1 MILLG
6 LDPAFR
12 ENGFAVA
19 MYDPED
25 LFEPLRFVI
34 FRNAGCFIGW
44 LVNDAPVLAY
54 ACVENS
60 NLDSAVYHL
69 HSRMNA
75 RTAAAVGI
83 RVGKN
88 QAISQL
94 AVDLLRNRYGKHN
107 VLEVSPSKKGG
118 KVYPARVAAVDVV
131 ELTGKNPSPDIAEAL
146 KSEDCRSALMMLM
159 RAKKQHRLK
168 QMIYDISLH

>member
-69 HSRMNA
+69 HNRMNA

-94 AVDLLRNRYGKHN
+94 AVDLLKNRYGKHN

-118 KVYPARVAAVDVV
+118 PVYSARVAAVDVV

-159 RAKKQHRLK
+159 RAKNQYRLR
-168 QMIYDISLH
+168 QMMYATQ

>member
-69 HSRMNA
+69 HNRMNA

-94 AVDLLRNRYGKHN
+94 AVDLLKNRYGKHN

-159 RAKKQHRLK
+159 RAKKQYRLK
-168 QMIYDISLH
+168 QMVHEVL

>member
-94 AVDLLRNRYGKHN
+94 AVDLLRNRYSKHN

-118 KVYPARVAAVDVV
+118 PVYPARVAAVDVV

-159 RAKKQHRLK
+159 RAKNQYRIK
-168 QMIYDISLH
+168 QMIYELQN

>member
-94 AVDLLRNRYGKHN
+94 AVDLLKNRYGKHN

-159 RAKKQHRLK
+159 RAKKQYRIK
-168 QMIYDISLH
+168 QMIYELQN

>member
-19 MYDPED
+19 MYDPAD

-69 HSRMNA
+69 HNRMNA
-75 RTAAAVGI
+75 RTAAAVGV

-94 AVDLLRNRYGKHN
+94 AVDLLRNRYGRHN

-118 KVYPARVAAVDVV
+118 PVYPARVAAVDVV

-159 RAKKQHRLK
+159 QAKKQYRLK
-168 QMIYDISLH
+168 QMIYDISLR

>member
-159 RAKKQHRLK
+159 RAKKQYRLK

>member
-19 MYDPED
+19 MYDPTD

-34 FRNAGCFIGW
+34 FRNVGCFVGW
-44 LVNDAPVLAY
+44 LVNDAPVLAF

-60 NLDSAVYHL
+60 NLDPAVYHL
-69 HSRMNA
+69 SPKMNV

-94 AVDLLRNRYGKHN
+94 AVDLLRNRYSKHN

-118 KVYPARVAAVDVV
+118 KVYPARVAAVDVID
-131 ELTGKNPSPDIAEAL
+131 LTGKNPSAVVLEAL

-159 RAKKQHRLK
+159 RAHKQYRLK
-168 QMIYDISLH
+168 QMIYDVSLH

>member
-34 FRNAGCFIGW
+34 FKNAGCFIGW

-69 HSRMNA
+69 HNRMNA

-94 AVDLLRNRYGKHN
+94 AVDLLRNRYSKHN

-118 KVYPARVAAVDVV
+118 PVYPARVAAVDVV

-159 RAKKQHRLK
+159 RAKNQYRLR
-168 QMIYDISLH
+168 QMMYSTQ

>member
-19 MYDPED
+19 MYDSED

-69 HSRMNA
+69 HNRMNA

-94 AVDLLRNRYGKHN
+94 AVDLLKNRYGKHN

-159 RAKKQHRLK
+159 RAKKQYRLK

>member
-19 MYDPED
+19 MYDPAD

-69 HSRMNA
+69 HNRMNA

-107 VLEVSPSKKGG
+107 VLEVSPSKKGDEMG
-118 KVYPARVAAVDVV
+118 DCFIYCGSADSAFGEIRFDKKRAIAGAR
-131 ELTGKNPSPDIAEAL
+131 L
-146 KSEDCRSALMMLM
+146 
-159 RAKKQHRLK
+159 Q
-168 QMIYDISLH
+168 LHLA